1 VIAREHGWISSAV
14 VECNEDDDLP
24 LLMARLCHRA
34 LRRLSTSKRVGTRV
48 KRALG
53 VLRAFTFAMD
63 DQGAWRFNIDV
74 KAVTGIADSGDPE
87 VDIVELL
94 AEVGAAAAQHGSGAA
109 SSSTSSSSWASAVSQ

>member
-74 KAVTGIADSGDPE
+74 KAVTRDRRLGRSR
-87 VDIVELL
+87 
-94 AEVGAAAAQHGSGAA
+94 SRRRRAA
-109 SSSTSSSSWASAVSQ
+109 SRGWCCGCPTRFRRCFFLDELQFLGKRSLA